1 MKVYLFYF
9 EDVEDNQ
16 EAMDQT
22 VLGIFAIKREGAEPT
37 DGLADT
43 GIIIEGV
50 EVLHDLG
57 NVANALAILFGLMY
71 SLDLSYPTNQ
81 KYTFEVLQKL
91 VMELDGNKLSKKTQ
105 VLKNK
110 LFEGTF

>member
-1 MKVYLFYF
+1 
-9 EDVEDNQ
+9 
-16 EAMDQT
+16 MDQT
-22 VLGIFAIKREGAEPT
+22 VLGIFAIKMEGAEPA
-37 DGLADT
+37 DGLADV

-50 EVLHDLG
+50 EVLHNRD
-57 NVANALAILFGLMY
+57 NIANAVAILFGLMY
-71 SLDLSYPTNQ
+71 SLDLSYPTNL

-91 VMELDGNKLSKKTQ
+91 VMELDGNKLSTKAQ